1 MSTTTSPID
10 PDALVQPDDSPTTIR
25 DTVLRALYDVVPGIA
40 LEDVLEL
47 RVLIDPPA
55 EQASR
60 SSQARA
66 VLEAVQ
72 EEVETW
78 PDSPTIYAPPI
89 AHE

>member
-1 MSTTTSPID
+1 MSTTTSPVD
-10 PDALVQPDDSPTTIR
+10 PDALVQPSDSPTTIR
-25 DTVLRALYDVVPGIA
+25 DTVLRALHDTVPGIA

-55 EQASR
+55 EQGSR

-78 PDSPTIYAPPI
+78 PDPPTLDAPLL

>member
-25 DTVLRALYDVVPGIA
+25 DTVLRALHDAVPGIA

-47 RVLIDPPA
+47 RVLIDPPV
-55 EQASR
+55 QNGSR
-60 SSQARA
+60 SSQARV
-66 VLEAVQ
+66 VLAAVQ
-72 EEVETW
+72 EEVKTW
-78 PDSPTIYAPPI
+78 PDPPTIYVPPI

>member
-1 MSTTTSPID
+1 MSTTASPVD
-10 PDALVQPDDSPTTIR
+10 LDALVQPDDSPTTIR
-25 DTVLRALYDVVPGIA
+25 DTVLRALHDTVRGIA

-55 EQASR
+55 ERGSH

-66 VLEAVQ
+66 VLAAVQ
-72 EEVETW
+72 KEVETW
-78 PDSPTIYAPPI
+78 PDPPTIYAPPL